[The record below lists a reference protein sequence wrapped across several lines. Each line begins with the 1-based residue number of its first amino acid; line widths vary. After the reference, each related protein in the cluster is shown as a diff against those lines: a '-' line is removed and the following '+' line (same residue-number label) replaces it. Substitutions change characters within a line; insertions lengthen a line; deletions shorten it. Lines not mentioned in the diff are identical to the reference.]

1 VTAATPVADREVDFL
16 LVGGGMAGAS
26 CASELRKRGADGSI
40 LLIGREPE
48 PPYERPPL
56 SKEYLRGDAS
66 RADAYVNEPS
76 WYEENGVE
84 LLTGKNVM
92 SLDPEARTA
101 KIQGGEEVAFG
112 QALLAT
118 GAMVNIL
125 RIEGAENEGIHYL
138 RAFGNADA
146 IRADAEGASRVV
158 LVGGSYIAA
167 EVAASLAATG
177 TDCTMVGLEEV
188 ALSRTFGE
196 DAGRFFQEGL
206 EAHGVNY
213 VGGESVSAFEGDG
226 RISSVLTESGRN
238 FDCDLVVVGA
248 GVRPDMMLA
257 QRAGLDCD
265 DGILCD
271 SKLQTSVPWIYAAG
285 DACSYDSV
293 VHGRRIRV
301 EHWDASM
308 QQGMHAARNMLGAD
322 GDYDVVPYFF
332 SDLADWASLEYVGP
346 AAEWDEEIWRGSRP
360 DGEFSVWYLQ
370 AGKVAGCL
378 SVGRSEDLAE
388 ARRLLADGA
397 DVSGAIARIA
407 DADADLSSL

>member
-1 VTAATPVADREVDFL
+1 MADREVDFL
-16 LVGGGMAGAS
+16 LVGGGLAGAS
-26 CASELRKRGADGSI
+26 CAAELRRRGADGPI
-40 LLIGREPE
+40 LLVGREPE

-84 LLTGKNVM
+84 LATGKNVM
-92 SLDPEARTA
+92 SIDPEAKTA
-101 KIQGGEEVAFG
+101 KVQGGEEVAFG

-125 RIEGAENEGIHYL
+125 RLEGAENEGIHYL
-138 RAFGNADA
+138 RAYGNADA
-146 IRADAEGASRVV
+146 IREDAKEAGRVV

-177 TDCTMVGLEEV
+177 TQCTMVAVEEV
-188 ALSRTFGE
+188 ALSRTFGDE
-196 DAGRFFQEGL
+196 AGSFFQQGL
-206 EAHGVNY
+206 EDHGVTF

-226 RISSVLTESGRN
+226 RVSSVLTESGRS
-238 FDCDLVVVGA
+238 FGCDLVVVGA

-257 QRAGLDCD
+257 QRAGLECD
-265 DGILCD
+265 DGIVCD
-271 SKLQTSVPWIYAAG
+271 SKLRTSAPGIYAAG

-293 VHGRRIRV
+293 IHGRRIRV
-301 EHWDASM
+301 EHWDVAM
-308 QQGMHAARNMLGAD
+308 QQGMHAAKNMLGGD
-322 GDYDVVPYFF
+322 EDYDVVPYFF

-346 AAEWDEEIWRGSRP
+346 AKDWDQEVWRGSR
-360 DGEFSVWYLQ
+360 DEGEFSLWYLKG
-370 AGKVAGCL
+370 GKVAGCL

-388 ARRLLADGA
+388 ARRLLAEGT
-397 DVSGAIARIA
+397 DVAGAIDRIS

>member
-1 VTAATPVADREVDFL
+1 VADREVDFL

-26 CASELRKRGADGSI
+26 CASELRKQRAKGSI
-40 LLIGREPE
+40 LLAGREPE

-56 SKEYLRGDAS
+56 SKEYLRGDAE

-76 WYEENGVE
+76 WYEENEVE

-92 SLDPEARTA
+92 SIDAEAKTA

-118 GAMVNIL
+118 GANVNIL
-125 RIEGAENEGIHYL
+125 RLEGAENEGIHYL
-138 RAFGNADA
+138 RAYGNADA
-146 IRADAEGASRVV
+146 IREDAKAAARVV

-167 EVAASLAATG
+167 EVAASLAGSG
-177 TDCTMVGLEEV
+177 TECTMVAVEEV
-188 ALSRTFGE
+188 ALSRTFGK

-206 EAHGVNY
+206 EEHGITY
-213 VGGESVSAFEGDG
+213 AGGETVAAFEGDG
-226 RISSVLTESGRN
+226 RVSSVLTESGRS
-238 FDCDLVVVGA
+238 FECDLVVVGA
-248 GVRPDMMLA
+248 GVKPDVMLA
-257 QRAGLDCD
+257 QRAGLEVD

-271 SKLQTSVPWIYAAG
+271 SKLRTSAPGIYAAG
-285 DACSYDSV
+285 DVCNYDSV

-301 EHWDASM
+301 EHWDVAM
-308 QQGMHAARNMLGAD
+308 QQGMHAAHNMLGAD
-322 GDYDVVPYFF
+322 ADYDVVPYFF

-346 AAEWDEEIWRGSRP
+346 AVDWDQEIWRGSR
-360 DGEFSVWYLQ
+360 DEGEFSLWYLKG
-370 AGKVAGCL
+370 GKVAGCL

-388 ARRLLADGA
+388 ARRLLADGV
-397 DVSGAIARIA
+397 DVAGAVDRIA

>member
-1 VTAATPVADREVDFL
+1 VADREVDFL

-26 CASELRKRGADGSI
+26 CAAELRKRGADGSI
-40 LLIGREPE
+40 LLVGREPE

-92 SLDPEARTA
+92 SLDPEAKTA

-125 RIEGAENEGIHYL
+125 RLEGAENEGIHYL
-138 RAFGNADA
+138 RAYGNADA

-177 TDCTMVGLEEV
+177 TACTMVGLEEI
-188 ALSRTFGE
+188 ALSRTFGA

-206 EAHGVNY
+206 EAHGITY
-213 VGGESVSAFEGDG
+213 VGGESVTAFEGDG
-226 RISSVLTESGRN
+226 RVSSVLTESGGA
-238 FDCDLVVVGA
+238 FECDFVVIGA
-248 GVRPDMMLA
+248 GVRPDTMLA
-257 QRAGLDCD
+257 QRAGLECD
-265 DGILCD
+265 DGIVCD
-271 SKLQTSVPWIYAAG
+271 SKLQTSVPGIYAAG

-301 EHWDASM
+301 EHWDVSM

-322 GDYDVVPYFF
+322 ADYDVVPYFF

-346 AAEWDEEIWRGSRP
+346 AAEWDQEVWRGSRA

-370 AGKVAGCL
+370 GGKVAGCL

-388 ARRLLADGA
+388 ARRLLADGV
-397 DVSGAIARIA
+397 DVSAAIAQIG
-407 DADADLSSL
+407 DAGADLSAL